1 MCINPRLGGFYSE
14 GFSVL
19 LSAKGITWISDGVS
33 VVASGG
39 MPAYIGNRLPPL
51 GLFVELA
58 EGDDEE
64 VIVEQRSHKTSLFGL
79 ADLG

>member
-1 MCINPRLGGFYSE
+1 
-14 GFSVL
+14 
-19 LSAKGITWISDGVS
+19 
-33 VVASGG
+33 

-64 VIVEQRSHKTSLFGL
+64 VIVEQRSHKNLAVRALLIL
-79 ADLG
+79 ADPAQKLDFYSPHPGAMSSDQNVRNQT